1 MTNNELLSAISD
13 LLVQKLKAELQPIK
27 DKMQNIDDRVQSVE
41 SELLNVDTRM
51 QNLEAEM
58 LNVDTRMQ
66 NLEAEMLNVNT
77 RMQSLEAEMLN
88 VNTRMQSLED
98 NVLRLGLCQENDILP
113 RLCTIESCY
122 TSTYNRY
129 NSYADKMDTA
139 FTDISLLKIV
149 VSDHSERLQN
159 LA

>member
-51 QNLEAEM
+51 QSLEAEM

-66 NLEAEMLNVNT
+66 N
-77 RMQSLEAEMLN
+77 LEAEMLN

>member
-51 QNLEAEM
+51 QSLEAEM

-77 RMQSLEAEMLN
+77 RMQSLEAN
-88 VNTRMQSLED
+88 I
-98 NVLRLGLCQENDILP
+98 LRLGLCQENDILP

>member
-41 SELLNVDTRM
+41 SELLNVD
-51 QNLEAEM
+51 
-58 LNVDTRMQ
+58 
-66 NLEAEMLNVNT
+66 T